1 MNMRLGGFIGRR
13 GRFTEF
19 CQQQIF
25 RLIDGTIR
33 VGHTLILQFH
43 VLIAEHGKEIADSVN
58 TGFLLSQHLRADH
71 IFIRCRVCFCL
82 RCLRLGNNRVTLG
95 SVARRGDHV
104 ANAFWHFF
112 KFLNTF

>member
-1 MNMRLGGFIGRR
+1 MLLCGFVGWR
-13 GRFTEF
+13 GRFTEL

-25 RLIDGTIR
+25 RLINGTIR
-33 VGHTLILQFH
+33 VGHALILQFR
-43 VLIAEHGKEIADSVN
+43 VFITEHGKEITDGVN
-58 TGFLLSQHLRADH
+58 TGFLLSQYLRADR
-71 IFIRCRVCFCL
+71 IFIRRRVSFCL

-95 SVARRGDHV
+95 SIARRGDHV